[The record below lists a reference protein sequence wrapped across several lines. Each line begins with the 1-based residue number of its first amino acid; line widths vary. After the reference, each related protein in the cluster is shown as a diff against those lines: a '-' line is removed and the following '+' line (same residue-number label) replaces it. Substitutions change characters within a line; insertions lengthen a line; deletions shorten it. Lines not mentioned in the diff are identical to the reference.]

1 MNIISYIRAYL
12 TGPTLYRIYRQAR
25 LVSTLIT
32 YISKNS
38 FSYNIK
44 NCKLN
49 KYELNTNIVKI
60 HNQGQGY
67 VASEQ
72 YNGNAGERY
81 GGMVMSCVSI

>member
-12 TGPTLYRIYRQAR
+12 TGPALYRIYRQAR
-25 LVSTLIT
+25 LVSTLIIPREVT
-32 YISKNS
+32 NQP
-38 FSYNIK
+38 SYNG
-44 NCKLN
+44 KLN
-49 KYELNTNIVKI
+49 RYELNTNIVKI
-60 HNQGQGY
+60 LYQGQGY